1 MKKIVVLLGIVAAVI
16 GVKKLLAGDAEEEQI
31 APYNPSTYSAQ
42 SQN

>member
-16 GVKKLLAGDAEEEQI
+16 GVRKLLAASNEDPLP
-31 APYNPSTYSAQ
+31 PYNPATYSAQ

>member
-16 GVKKLLAGDAEEEQI
+16 GVKKLLGGGAEETV
-31 APYNPSTYSAQ
+31 APYSPSTYSAQ

>member
-16 GVKKLLAGDAEEEQI
+16 GVKKLLGGPAEEST
-31 APYNPSTYSAQ
+31 PSYGPSTYSAQ

>member
-16 GVKKLLAGDAEEEQI
+16 GIKKLLGGNAEESM
-31 APYNPSTYSAQ
+31 PSYGPSDYAAQ

>member
-16 GVKKLLAGDAEEEQI
+16 GVKKLLGGNADETA
-31 APYNPSTYSAQ
+31 APYGPSTYSAQ

>member
-16 GVKKLLAGDAEEEQI
+16 GVKKLLSSDEDPQI
-31 APYNPSTYSAQ
+31 TYAPPTYGAP

>member
-16 GVKKLLAGDAEEEQI
+16 GVKKLLGGGAEEEL
-31 APYNPSTYSAQ
+31 APYGPSTYSAQ

>member
-16 GVKKLLAGDAEEEQI
+16 GVKKLLGGGAEETA